1 MQAKRYV
8 ICGNI
13 DVDVPVEYADKT
25 LRYRLTGTDED
36 PRKVTL
42 QIGDIRRNLYKEI
55 PDRFHDLLEIATY
68 VYCADQEA
76 VRGQRDAET
85 FGSFWRRHFHFVIP
99 VRDIHFWQSADV
111 LGCLKDT
118 LDFLSDDAYEFEFV
132 RHKEKH
138 SLQYYLNLND
148 DGAMLGKP
156 EQVVMFSGG
165 LDSLGGAVE
174 EIINQKRRVVLVNH
188 RSTGK
193 LDRRYRTL
201 EQLLEEKASDSC
213 KPAHIRITVK
223 KRKEMNNEY
232 TQRSRSFLYVSIGAT
247 IAEMLGLNSV
257 RFYENGTI
265 SLNLPICAQ
274 VVGGKATRTTHPRV
288 MHGFCK
294 LLSFVSEKSF
304 TVENPFI
311 TKTKGEV
318 AELIGRAGCQ
328 EMIGHSISCTH
339 TWEMT
344 LDHPH
349 CGTCSQCID
358 RRFAI
363 IAAKMEDYEP
373 NGQYK
378 YNIFTDC
385 RQDDEHLA
393 EDKTMYAGYLE
404 RANQA
409 HNLSDCIEFLS
420 KFPEA
425 ARALD
430 YLPGDHWQVS
440 ERIFS
445 LYKRHADEV
454 NRAVQTMMARHVR
467 EMQQRTL
474 PADCMIRIVHESRLP
489 VCVSAVAGGQE
500 RLPDNVF
507 RRKGDAWQ
515 VRFNGGKDF
524 ILLPTKGAEYLCILL
539 GRPGAEIP
547 IIDLVGGATVNYYT
561 RLIDAHNAEEEG
573 VRITQNHPLFS
584 TLGKVSDWEAV
595 EKYRAEAARLQ
606 VEIEQARATNN
617 NVEVEHCTEQMTRI
631 ISCINEATGAGKLRD
646 VRDKRKNLSDGLRNS
661 VNSVIKKI
669 AESDKSLADHLT
681 ESFPKFGSNPC
692 YRPQEPVSWET
703 REISNN

>member
-13 DVDVPVEYADKT
+13 DFDVPAEYADKT
-25 LRYRLTGTDED
+25 LRYRLTGKDDD

-85 FGSFWRRHFHFVIP
+85 FGNFWRRHFYFVIP
-99 VRDIHFWQSADV
+99 VRDMEFWQSADV

-118 LDFLSDDAYEFEFV
+118 LGFLSDDAYEFEFV
-132 RHKEKH
+132 PHNEKH
-138 SLQYYLNLND
+138 EFQYYLNLND
-148 DGAMLGKP
+148 DGAMLGRP

-174 EIINQKRRVVLVNH
+174 EIINQQRRVVLVNH

-201 EQLLEEKASDSC
+201 EHLLEEKASDSC

-247 IAEMLGLNSV
+247 IAELLGLSSV
-257 RFYENGTI
+257 RFYENGVI

-294 LLSFVSEKSF
+294 LLTLVAGKPF

-311 TKTKGEV
+311 AKTKGEV
-318 AELIGRAGCQ
+318 AGLIGRAGCQ

-344 LDHPH
+344 LEHPH

-363 IAAKMEDYEP
+363 IAAEMEQFEP
-373 NGQYK
+373 SEQYK
-378 YNIFTDC
+378 YNIFTQC

-409 HNLSDCIEFLS
+409 HIVKDCVEFLA

-425 ARALD
+425 ARALE

-454 NRAVQTMMARHVR
+454 NRAVQTMMARHVK
-467 EMQQRTL
+467 EMHQRTL

-489 VCVSAVAGGQE
+489 ICVSAIPAGRE
-500 RLPDNVF
+500 TLPDNIF
-507 RRKGDAWQ
+507 RRKGGAWQ
-515 VRFNGGKDF
+515 VRFNGDRDF

-539 GRPGAEIP
+539 GRPGTEIP
-547 IIDLVGGATVNYYT
+547 IIDLVSGATVNYYT
-561 RLIDAHNAEEEG
+561 HLIDIHNAEEEG
-573 VRITQNHPLFS
+573 VRVSENHPMFS
-584 TLGKVSDWEAV
+584 AIGKVSDWKAV
-595 EKYRAEAARLQ
+595 NECRLELARLQ
-606 VEIEQARATNN
+606 VELEQARADNN
-617 NVEVEHCTEQMTRI
+617 NVEEEHCNQQI
-631 ISCINEATGAGKLRD
+631 AKLLSYLDQAGGIGKLRNA
-646 VRDKRKNLSDGLRNS
+646 RDKRKNLSDSLRNS
-661 VNSVIKKI
+661 VNTVIRKI
-669 AESDKSLADHLT
+669 AESDKSFADHLT
-681 ESFPKFGSNPC
+681 ESLKFGSNPS
-692 YRPQEPVSWET
+692 YRPQTPVSWET
-703 REISNN
+703 RVIFNN